1 MAENQNQ
8 SVGSSGQTTSTTKPA
23 DPDPIL
29 KQNPDIND
37 AEDKQQKQ
45 HEVEEKKKQ
54 SGQ

>member
-29 KQNPDIND
+29 KPDIND